1 MNINEIIKQRYPF
14 EPTKKLADDLNL
26 TESQVYNRAFAMR
39 IKKDPVYLRSTQFP
53 KGYLGGKATQ
63 FQKGQIP
70 PNKGQKMSKEV
81 YEKVS
86 ATMFKKGSVP
96 SNTQPVGTIN
106 KRQDTNGKFYSY
118 IKVANQNWQLL
129 NRYLWEQNFGK
140 IPPGMIVIF
149 KDNNE
154 DNFEISNLELISK
167 KENMLRNT
175 MHQYPLEIK
184 QILILKNKLIKK
196 TTKWQETN

>member
-1 MNINEIIKQRYPF
+1 MKINDIIKQRYPF
-14 EPTKKLADDLNL
+14 EPTKKIADDLNL
-26 TESQVYNRAFAMR
+26 TLSQVYNRAFAMG

-53 KGYLGGKATQ
+53 AGYLGGKATQ
-63 FQKGQIP
+63 FQRGHVP
-70 PNKGQKMSKEV
+70 ANKGQKMSKEV
-81 YEKVS
+81 YEKVLP
-86 ATMFKKGSVP
+86 TMFKKGSLP
-96 SNTQPVGTIN
+96 LNTQPTGTIN
-106 KRQDTNGKFYSY
+106 KRLDTNGKFYSY
-118 IKVANQNWQLL
+118 IKIAHSNWQLL

-167 KENMLRNT
+167 KENMQRNS

>member
-1 MNINEIIKQRYPF
+1 MKINDIIKERYPF
-14 EPTKKLADDLNL
+14 EPTKKIADDLNL
-26 TESQVYNRAFAMR
+26 KASQVYYRAFAMR
-39 IKKDPVYLRSTQFP
+39 IKKDPVYLRSIQFP

-63 FQKGQIP
+63 FQRGHVP

-167 KENMLRNT
+167 KENMQRNS

>member
-14 EPTKKLADDLNL
+14 EPTKKIADDLNL
-26 TESQVYNRAFAMR
+26 TESQVYNRAFAMG

-53 KGYLGGKATQ
+53 AGYLGGKATQ
-63 FQKGQIP
+63 FKKGQIP

>member
-1 MNINEIIKQRYPF
+1 MKINDIIKERYPF
-14 EPTKKLADDLNL
+14 EPTKKIADDLNL

-53 KGYLGGKATQ
+53 PGYLGGKATQ
-63 FQKGQIP
+63 FKKGQIP

-96 SNTQPVGTIN
+96 SNTQPTGTIN
-106 KRQDTNGKFYSY
+106 KRKDTNGKFYSY

-140 IPPGMIVIF
+140 IPPGMIVTF

-167 KENMLRNT
+167 KENMQRNT

>member
-1 MNINEIIKQRYPF
+1 
-14 EPTKKLADDLNL
+14 
-26 TESQVYNRAFAMR
+26 
-39 IKKDPVYLRSTQFP
+39 
-53 KGYLGGKATQ
+53 
-63 FQKGQIP
+63 
-70 PNKGQKMSKEV
+70 
-81 YEKVS
+81 
-86 ATMFKKGSVP
+86 MFKKGNLP
-96 SNTQPVGTIN
+96 FNTQPVGTIN

-118 IKVANQNWQLL
+118 IKIAHSNWQLL

-167 KENMLRNT
+167 KENMQRNS

>member
-14 EPTKKLADDLNL
+14 EPTKKIADDLNL

-53 KGYLGGKATQ
+53 AGYLGGKATQ
-63 FQKGQIP
+63 FKKGQIP

-81 YEKVS
+81 FEKVS

-106 KRQDTNGKFYSY
+106 KRKDTNGKFYSY

-167 KENMLRNT
+167 KENMNRNS

>member
-1 MNINEIIKQRYPF
+1 MKINDIIKERYPF
-14 EPTKKLADDLNL
+14 EPTKKIADDLNL
-26 TESQVYNRAFAMR
+26 TESQVYNRAFAMG

-53 KGYLGGKATQ
+53 PGYLGGKATQ
-63 FQKGQIP
+63 FQKGNLP
-70 PNKGQKMSKEV
+70 
-81 YEKVS
+81 
-86 ATMFKKGSVP
+86 F
-96 SNTQPVGTIN
+96 NTQPVGSIN
-106 KRQDTNGKFYSY
+106 KRKDTNGKFYSY
-118 IKVANQNWQLL
+118 IKIAHSNWQLL

-154 DNFEISNLELISK
+154 DNNEISNLELISK
-167 KENMLRNT
+167 KENMNRNS

>member
-14 EPTKKLADDLNL
+14 EPTKKIADDLNL
-26 TESQVYNRAFAMR
+26 TESQVYNRAFAMG

-53 KGYLGGKATQ
+53 AGYLGGKATQ
-63 FQKGQIP
+63 FKKGQIP

-196 TTKWQETN
+196 TAKWQETN